1 MFSKMNSTGGW
12 VSSNDGTFSELLLLF
27 LLLIFLSLFPGYA
40 HGERL
45 ISADGSEK
53 IDTKTLGCLLHL
65 SGEYELIGK
74 RALRG
79 ILIAVGVFQSDSGFQ
94 IVVRDYNQSSEGR
107 RAALEEMIA
116 KDGATT
122 VIAPIL
128 SSSIREISEGIKSI
142 RIPTVVFPF
151 SEDVSGGNPYLIK
164 FSYSIEKQARVLA
177 NYAVQDAKVR
187 TLGILYPKTGLGELS
202 KEAFI
207 NSIREN
213 GGNIIYVGSYNP
225 GSLDISGE
233 LKWIKL
239 RHPDAVFIPDGATH
253 SAQLVTTLRRE
264 DSLRNLVFLGLN
276 TWNSQTFLKAIGAE
290 TGRVIFTDFFF
301 PSSERWIDFNTKF
314 KAVFGEEP
322 GFLEYQVYEAT
333 SLILQILK
341 PPIQKREEIKGR
353 ILSFNNRLFDINE
366 SVDGSLTISPK
377 PLILTLNGEKV
388 VRVK

>member
-1 MFSKMNSTGGW
+1 MNSKGGW

-27 LLLIFLSLFPGYA
+27 LLLIFLSSFPGYA
-40 HGERL
+40 HGEGL
-45 ISADGSEK
+45 ISAGVSEK

-94 IVVRDYNQSSEGR
+94 IVVRDYNQSSEDR
-107 RAALEEMIA
+107 RAALEEMVA

-128 SSSIREISEGIKSI
+128 SSSIKEISEGIKSF

-151 SEDVSGGNPYLIK
+151 SEDVSEGNPYLIK
-164 FSYSIEKQARVLA
+164 FSYSIEKQARVIA

-253 SAQLVTTLRRE
+253 SAQLVTILRRE

-301 PSSERWIDFNTKF
+301 PSSERWIGFNTKF

-333 SLILQILK
+333 SLILQILN

-366 SVDGSLTISPK
+366 SVDGSLVISPK